1 MTWHGTHH
9 PTHYYSVCSESF
21 SNNQVVVLENFA
33 EKQACSHSAL
43 ILLSAGRPSP
53 RAAWRTQTEIG
64 HASFKRRMPHKPP
77 LSSAPS
83 SSSSK
88 LPALLFLKLFIPRG
102 LMPYEAFS
110 PCEGLCQ
117 AADASCTNSDRPS
130 SPLKDRPCVF
140 IRNSERNML
149 YPVVRFA
156 LSCAQVGLC
165 LWLGFLWLGC
175 LFLQDWAAPLQK
187 LVTCLAAKVANF
199 GFFSHQ
205 LVNWANQ
212 LSINVDDV
220 GAIRANTVAKNV
232 WTSELSNSDSRG
244 CKCLSRLEKLLSK
257 QQVGLLSRSRAHS
270 LRFASSTSFKAS
282 GHKRQGYCCQGKTNF
297 RASCQP
303 LRNWTKLP
311 NQKGQKRFRIF
322 QNSQ

>member
-1 MTWHGTHH
+1 
-9 PTHYYSVCSESF
+9 
-21 SNNQVVVLENFA
+21 
-33 EKQACSHSAL
+33 
-43 ILLSAGRPSP
+43 
-53 RAAWRTQTEIG
+53 
-64 HASFKRRMPHKPP
+64 MPHKPP

-110 PCEGLCQ
+110 PCESLCQ

-187 LVTCLAAKVANF
+187 LVTCLAAKVQF
-199 GFFSHQ
+199 W
-205 LVNWANQ
+205 L
-212 LSINVDDV
+212 LLTPV
-220 GAIRANTVAKNV
+220 G
-232 WTSELSNSDSRG
+232 ELSKSALN
-244 CKCLSRLEKLLSK
+244 KCRCWCNPCE
-257 QQVGLLSRSRAHS
+257 H
-270 LRFASSTSFKAS
+270 
-282 GHKRQGYCCQGKTNF
+282 C
-297 RASCQP
+297 
-303 LRNWTKLP
+303 
-311 NQKGQKRFRIF
+311 
-322 QNSQ
+322 SQECLNI